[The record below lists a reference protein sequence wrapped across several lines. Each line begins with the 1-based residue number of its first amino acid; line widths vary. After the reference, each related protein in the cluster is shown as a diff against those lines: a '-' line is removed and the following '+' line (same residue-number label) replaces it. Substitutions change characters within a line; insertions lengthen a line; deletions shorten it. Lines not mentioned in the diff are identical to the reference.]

1 MHSRPWHQGT
11 REIFS
16 GKVAASTKVLST
28 LNGLYGSLRV
38 AALGAMLLLLAA
50 CGGGDGGSSS
60 PIGIGGGSAGGAAT
74 DGGTGSVTLI
84 WQPPAKNTDGSP
96 LVDLAGYRI
105 VYGTAPDRLDSYIDV
120 NNPGVSSYVI
130 ENLTK
135 TTWYFAVIAV
145 NEAGALSEP
154 SNTVSKLIS

>member
-1 MHSRPWHQGT
+1 M
-11 REIFS
+11 
-16 GKVAASTKVLST
+16 
-28 LNGLYGSLRV
+28 
-38 AALGAMLLLLAA
+38 LLLAA

-60 PIGIGGGSAGGAAT
+60 PIGIGGRS

-120 NNPGVSSYVI
+120 YNPGVSSYVI

-145 NEAGALSEP
+145 NKAGALSEP